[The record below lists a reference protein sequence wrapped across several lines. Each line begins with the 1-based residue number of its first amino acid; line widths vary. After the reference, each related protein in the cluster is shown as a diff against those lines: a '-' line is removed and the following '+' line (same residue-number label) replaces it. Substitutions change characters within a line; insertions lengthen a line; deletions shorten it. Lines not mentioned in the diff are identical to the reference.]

1 MWVREGMDGRFNDLF
16 QPVVLLLALELH
28 PPIAQHDGQSE
39 PPVNLVVQVLGQKP
53 GKGRVLLQQG
63 AFGIVGY
70 DHGQNNARSQ
80 NQNQS
85 ADGQKLDQLERMRRI
100 DAKRIEL
107 HVRAG
112 KN

>member
-1 MWVREGMDGRFNDLF
+1 MKGMNGRFDDLL

-28 PPIAQHDGQSE
+28 PSVTQHDGQSE
-39 PPVNLVVQVLGQKP
+39 PPVDLMVQVLGQKP

-100 DAKRIEL
+100 DAKGVEL

-112 KN
+112 KD

>member
-1 MWVREGMDGRFNDLF
+1 MKF
-16 QPVVLLLALELH
+16 LH
-28 PPIAQHDGQSE
+28 A
-39 PPVNLVVQVLGQKP
+39 
-53 GKGRVLLQQG
+53 R
-63 AFGIVGY
+63 
-70 DHGQNNARSQ
+70 QNNARPQ

-100 DAKRIEL
+100 DVKRIEL